1 MSRDYRNIVAWQRGH
16 ELTLRIYRV
25 TKEFPADERYGL
37 TSQLRRAMYGVPS
50 NIVEGS
56 ARDTKKD
63 YLRFLFIALASLKE
77 AEYFLLLAH
86 DLGYLSPADHNE
98 LTELVNRTFAALD
111 GLIKAVRKEVGPVG
125 ALWATLIAGLITALG
140 RHLVS
145 I

>member
-1 MSRDYRNIVAWQRGH
+1 M
-16 ELTLRIYRV
+16 
-25 TKEFPADERYGL
+25 
-37 TSQLRRAMYGVPS
+37 
-50 NIVEGS
+50 
-56 ARDTKKD
+56 RDTGSLHSFAGLCTACHPTLSKV
-63 YLRFLFIALASLKE
+63 RHVIQQRTICVSCSLASLKE